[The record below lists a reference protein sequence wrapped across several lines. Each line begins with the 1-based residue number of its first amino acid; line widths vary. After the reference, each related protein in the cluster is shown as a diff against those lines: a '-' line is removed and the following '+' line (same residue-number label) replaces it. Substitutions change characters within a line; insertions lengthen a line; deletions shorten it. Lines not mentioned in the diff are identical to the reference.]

1 MAIDL
6 KAMRA
11 KLSQLNSKGSNS
23 SGPKFWKIPDGESVI
38 RVLPSKD
45 GDPFKEFHFHYNVG
59 KENGFLCPKKNF
71 GEKCAVCDFV
81 AKLYKDGDDDSKAA
95 AKGLSSRQRFTTPIV
110 VRGEEKEGVKLWSY
124 SKKVYEALLGLVL
137 NPDYGDITDEKE
149 GIDLVLTYGK
159 APGAL
164 FPDTKI
170 TPRRK
175 SSAITSDPELRA
187 ELMDVEVDYTQ
198 IFERKSPEQVQQILE
213 RHLLGDDKEEVVKE
227 GAPSTRDEDEIDR
240 KFSDMLS

>member
-11 KLSQLNSKGSNS
+11 KLSQLNSKGSSS

-38 RVLPSKD
+38 RVLPVKD

-81 AKLYKDGDDDSKAA
+81 AKLYKEGDDESRSM
-95 AKGLSSRQRFTTPIV
+95 AKNFSSRQRFVTPII
-110 VRGEEKEGVKLWSY
+110 VRGEEKEGIKLWSY
-124 SKKVYEALLGLVL
+124 SKKAYESLLQLVL
-137 NPDYGDITDEKE
+137 NPDYGDISDEKD
-149 GIDLVLTYGK
+149 GIDLVITYGK
-159 APGAL
+159 APGVL
-164 FPDTKI
+164 FPATNV

-175 SSAITSDPELRA
+175 SSPLTSDRDLTQELL
-187 ELMDVEVDYTQ
+187 ETEIDYTS
-198 IFERKSPEQVQQILE
+198 IFERKTPEQVAQVLD
-213 RHLLGDDKEEVVKE
+213 RFLLGDDKEEIEKGGSKTASE
-227 GAPSTRDEDEIDR
+227 EDDIDR
-240 KFSDMLS
+240 KFSEMLG

>member
-11 KLSQLNSKGSNS
+11 KLSQLNSKGSS
-23 SGPKFWKIPDGESVI
+23 TTGPKFWKIPDGESVI
-38 RVLPSKD
+38 RILPAKD

-81 AKLYKDGDDDSKAA
+81 AKLYKENDEDSRAA
-95 AKGLSSRQRFTTPIV
+95 AKNLSSRQRFTTPIV
-110 VRGEEKEGVKLWSY
+110 VRGEEKEGAKLWSY
-124 SKKVYEALLGLVL
+124 SKKAYEALLQLVL

-149 GIDLVLTYGK
+149 GIDLVITYGK
-159 APGAL
+159 SPGVL
-164 FPDTKI
+164 FPATTV

-175 SSAITSDPELRA
+175 SSVLTTDADLRS
-187 ELMDVEVDYTQ
+187 ELMDVVVDYTQ
-198 IFERKSPEQVQQILE
+198 VFERKTPDQVQQILD
-213 RHLLGDDKEEVVKE
+213 RHLLGEDKEEVVKE
-227 GAPSTRDEDEIDR
+227 AATRDEDDIDS
-240 KFSDMLS
+240 KFNEVLA

>member
-38 RVLPSKD
+38 RVLPAKD

-81 AKLYKDGDDDSKAA
+81 AKLYKDGDEDSRAGAKA
-95 AKGLSSRQRFTTPIV
+95 LSSRQRFTTPIV

-149 GIDLVLTYGK
+149 GIDLVVTYGK
-159 APGAL
+159 SAGML
-164 FPDTKI
+164 FPTTTV

-175 SSAITSDPELRA
+175 SSPLSTDADLRA
-187 ELMDVEVDYTQ
+187 ELIDATVDYTQ
-198 IFERKSPEQVQQILE
+198 IFERKTSEQVQQILE
-213 RHLLGDDKEEVVKE
+213 RHLLGDDKEEVVKGGSSASE
-227 GAPSTRDEDEIDR
+227 EDDIDR
-240 KFSDMLS
+240 KFSEMLS